1 LSHFLVEDDNWK
13 VRKFLSLCGDRQ
25 KYPVPLVLFQTVG
38 KLMLQPETIQ
48 QKVQAIL
55 TTDAR
60 VARVVTSEPRLLPL
74 LSLAAAMPERI
85 DRWEIY
91 EAIKHGYQ
99 EVVQSSPAGAEVS
112 AASAYEAFLTAID
125 DLLPVAPEH

>member
-1 LSHFLVEDDNWK
+1 
-13 VRKFLSLCGDRQ
+13 
-25 KYPVPLVLFQTVG
+25 
-38 KLMLQPETIQ
+38 MLQPEDIQ

-55 TTDAR
+55 TTHAR
-60 VARVVTSEPRLLPL
+60 VARLVTSEPRLLPL
-74 LSLAAAMPERI
+74 LYLAAAMPERI

-91 EAIKHGYQ
+91 EAIKQSYQ
-99 EVVQSSPAGAEVS
+99 EVASSSLAGAEVS